1 MEEEEDGMDEE
12 MEESTQ
18 LKGGGEMWWD
28 QKGNYG
34 NVIRLGSW
42 NGWLDVS
49 QVFLHLVAGQAPL

>member
-28 QKGNYG
+28 YKGNYG
-34 NVIRLGSW
+34 NVIRLGS
-42 NGWLDVS
+42 
-49 QVFLHLVAGQAPL
+49 